1 MKSRLHLAAATAA
14 VLLAAGFAALNVLA
28 FRHARSMLVYAP
40 SGARTDKPE
49 NLSPSAKLR
58 VLFSGIVLPRPD
70 DSRPPSSLSPS
81 ARLLSI
87 PAPGGVRLC
96 AWYADRG
103 PDAPLV
109 LFFHG
114 YSTDKTRLLPE
125 ARAILE
131 AGASVLLVDFRG
143 SGGSSESYA
152 TLGWLE
158 AEDVAAAV
166 AFARSD
172 LPSSS
177 LFLYGQSMGSAAILR
192 AVQAFGVDPDGV
204 VLESVF
210 DSMLR
215 TVRNRFA
222 SMGVPSFPAAEL
234 LVFWGGRRFG
244 FDGFANNPVDFAPA
258 LRRPALFLHGALDPR
273 AAPADAR
280 RTFDAVSGPKQFVLF
295 PDSAHDS
302 YFARHPG
309 PWRNAVLPFLR
320 LPLRPAPPHPPVD
333 GFSTGG

>member
-1 MKSRLHLAAATAA
+1 MKIRFLHAAAFAA
-14 VLLAAGFAALNVLA
+14 LLLLAAFAALNVLA

-49 NLSPSAKLR
+49 NLSPAAKFR
-58 VLFSGIVLPRPD
+58 VLLSGVVLPRPED
-70 DSRPPSSLSPS
+70 PRLPSSLAPTT
-81 ARLLSI
+81 RVLSI
-87 PAPGGVRLC
+87 PAPGGVRLS

-103 PDAPLV
+103 PGAPLV
-109 LFFHG
+109 AFFHG

-125 ARAILE
+125 ASAIHE

-143 SGGSSESYA
+143 SGGSSESYS

-166 AFARSD
+166 AFARAE

-192 AVQAFGVDPDGV
+192 AVHAFGVDPDGV
-204 VLESVF
+204 VLEAVF

-244 FDGFANNPVDFAPA
+244 FDGFANNPVDFAPS

-302 YFARHPG
+302 YLARHPG
-309 PWRNAVLPFLR
+309 PWRNAVLPFLG
-320 LPLRPAPPHPPVD
+320 LHPRPATAPAR
-333 GFSTGG
+333 